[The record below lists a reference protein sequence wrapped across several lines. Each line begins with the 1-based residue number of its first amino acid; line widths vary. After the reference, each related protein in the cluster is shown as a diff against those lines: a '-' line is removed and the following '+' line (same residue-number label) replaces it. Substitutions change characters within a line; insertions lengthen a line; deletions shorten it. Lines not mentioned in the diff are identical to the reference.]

1 MIWYHVVNLWLRDTE
16 KWVYCGKSDMQIF
29 TRSLI
34 HSGVRL
40 LGISNFDLL
49 FLEKET
55 ELTVLLI
62 TWGNS
67 KTFCS
72 GRQNVY
78 VMKLPK
84 IKHPYFLF
92 MNNTRHF
99 LMSCLKAWIIFSIF
113 SLKAW
118 IIFSTKLS
126 KGKRPRR
133 KTWKSKQRQRF
144 NVNNLTFHFGNFE
157 DRLIHFQITG
167 EKLVLIQNK
176 FSSENLR

>member
-1 MIWYHVVNLWLRDTE
+1 MIWYHVVNLWLRDME

-72 GRQNVY
+72 GCRNIY
-78 VMKLPK
+78 VMKLLR
-84 IKHPYFLF
+84 IRHPYFLF
-92 MNNTRHF
+92 MNNRRHF
-99 LMSCLKAWIIFSIF
+99 LVSC
-113 SLKAW
+113 LKAW

-144 NVNNLTFHFGNFE
+144 NVNNLAFHFGNFE
-157 DRLIHFQITG
+157 DRLFLF
-167 EKLVLIQNK
+167 KSRAKSLY
-176 FSSENLR
+176 

>member
-49 FLEKET
+49 FLGKET

-72 GRQNVY
+72 GRRNIY
-78 VMKLPK
+78 VMKLVR
-84 IKHPYFLF
+84 IRHPYFLF
-92 MNNTRHF
+92 MNNTRHV

-113 SLKAW
+113 CLKAW
-118 IIFSTKLS
+118 IIFSTKMS
-126 KGKRPRR
+126 KGNRPRR

-144 NVNNLTFHFGNFE
+144 KVNNLKVHFGNFE
-157 DRLIHFQITG
+157 DQLFFFKSRAKSLY
-167 EKLVLIQNK
+167 
-176 FSSENLR
+176 

>member
-78 VMKLPK
+78 VMKLPR
-84 IKHPYFLF
+84 IEHPYFLF

-99 LMSCLKAWIIFSIF
+99 FNVLLK
-113 SLKAW
+113 SLNYFLYK
-118 IIFSTKLS
+118 TVEGEEPL
-126 KGKRPRR
+126 RPRR

>member
-16 KWVYCGKSDMQIF
+16 KWIYCGKSDMQIF

-40 LGISNFDLL
+40 LGINNFDLF

-72 GRQNVY
+72 GRRNVY
-78 VMKLPK
+78 VMKLLR
-84 IKHPYFLF
+84 IRHPYFLF

-113 SLKAW
+113 CIKAW
-118 IIFSTKLS
+118 
-126 KGKRPRR
+126 
-133 KTWKSKQRQRF
+133 QRF
-144 NVNNLTFHFGNFE
+144 NVNNLTFPFENFG
-157 DRLIHFQITG
+157 DRFIHFQITG
-167 EKLVLIQNK
+167 EKFVLIQNK

>member
-1 MIWYHVVNLWLRDTE
+1 MATRYGEIGLLWKVWYAN
-16 KWVYCGKSDMQIF
+16 
-29 TRSLI
+29 I
-34 HSGVRL
+34 HSLTDSLWCETAG
-40 LGISNFDLL
+40 NKYFDLL

-72 GRQNVY
+72 GRRNIY
-78 VMKLPK
+78 VMKLVR
-84 IKHPYFLF
+84 IRHPYFLF
-92 MNNTRHF
+92 MKNTRHV

-113 SLKAW
+113 CLKAW

>member
-84 IKHPYFLF
+84 IRHPYFLF

-99 LMSCLKAWIIFSIF
+99 LMSCLKAGSIF
-113 SLKAW
+113 STFCLKAW

-126 KGKRPRR
+126 KGKGPRR
-133 KTWKSKQRQRF
+133 KTWKCKQRQRF
-144 NVNNLTFHFGNFE
+144 KVNNLKFHFGNFE
-157 DRLIHFQITG
+157 DRLFFF
-167 EKLVLIQNK
+167 KSRAKSLY
-176 FSSENLR
+176 